1 MVTNY
6 YGMNEKSFIFIWMF
20 GNNTYL
26 CNVLK
31 KKVTF
36 MNATFLHILLCG
48 LINLLEKPVGK

>member
-6 YGMNEKSFIFIWMF
+6 YEMNEKSFIFILMF

-48 LINLLEKPVGK
+48 PINLLEKPVGK

>member
-1 MVTNY
+1 MINY
-6 YGMNEKSFIFIWMF
+6 NEMDEKSFIFILMF
-20 GNNTYL
+20 ENNTYL

-31 KKVTF
+31 EKVIF